1 MAEAA
6 RATLDLRGLLDASR
20 DRASLRVYRE
30 PRALVHST
38 EVHRP
43 SAEDE
48 IVPYHV
54 LRIAR
59 TVRDFHVPADALE
72 HSTGHDQAA
81 DNGPRAGRARRDNC
95 APDRLPASRPPRRG
109 RHRGREWQT
118 GA

>member
-6 RATLDLRGLLDASR
+6 CATLDLRGLLDASG

-30 PRALVHST
+30 LGALVHAT
-38 EVHRP
+38 EMHRP
-43 SAEDE
+43 RSEHE

-81 DNGPRAGRARRDNC
+81 DDGTSARRARRDNR
-95 APDRLPASRPPRRG
+95 APDRLPASRSPGRG
-109 RHRGREWQT
+109 RHGGRERQT
-118 GA
+118 